1 MENLQKTLND
11 LLNVGIGFFKA
22 SEENVKKAMSEFEKI
37 YEDLKQ
43 KGATENSELVSNL
56 RKNLD
61 DIVKQLNELNSK
73 ANQTFSD
80 VSKQINQNYQKLAQ
94 EIEKIVPKEQLE
106 QFKAKLEELNST
118 IQNKIDEFSK
128 QFKKEDKES

>member
-11 LLNVGIGFFKA
+11 ILNVGIGFYKA
-22 SEENVKKAMSEFEKI
+22 SEESIKKTVSEIERI

-43 KGATENSELVSNL
+43 KGASENSELVTNL

-61 DIVKQLNELNSK
+61 DIVNQLNEFNLK
-73 ANQTFSD
+73 ANQTFGDISR
-80 VSKQINQNYQKLAQ
+80 QINESYQKIFQ

-106 QFKAKLEELNST
+106 QFKVKLEELNTT
-118 IQNKIDEFSK
+118 IQNKISEFSK
-128 QFKKEDKES
+128 QFKKEEN

>member
-1 MENLQKTLND
+1 MENLQKALND

-22 SEENVKKAMSEFEKI
+22 SEENVKKAVNEFEKI
-37 YEDLKQ
+37 YEELKQ
-43 KGATENSELVSNL
+43 KGASENSEVVVNL

-80 VSKQINQNYQKLAQ
+80 VSKQINENYQKIAQ
-94 EIEKIVPKEQLE
+94 EIEKLVPKEQLE

-118 IQNKIDEFSK
+118 IQSKINEFAK
-128 QFKKEDKES
+128 QFKKEEKV